1 MAESLGLGAA
11 FWSPL
16 GGGLLTGKYRES
28 DAGRLT
34 KWGRLVHTE
43 TTAQKTAT
51 VDAVLEVAAEIG
63 TAPAKVAVAWL
74 RERAARAATPFVT
87 IIGPRDVRQL
97 EDYLGALD
105 VELTDDQYTRLTEV
119 SAVPLGQPH
128 DLVAAQRNTTL
139 GGDAGRVI
147 RPAVPVS

>member
-1 MAESLGLGAA
+1 MPQRCG
-11 FWSPL
+11 
-16 GGGLLTGKYRES
+16 
-28 DAGRLT
+28 
-34 KWGRLVHTE
+34 
-43 TTAQKTAT
+43 
-51 VDAVLEVAAEIG
+51 AAEIG

-74 RERAARAATPFVT
+74 RERAARVATPFVT

-139 GGDAGRVI
+139 GGDVSRVI
-147 RPAVPVS
+147 RPAVPVG